1 MASAARLRAAPRP
14 PGYASA
20 MPCRYE
26 VQDGVAVLTLDRPD
40 VLNAFD
46 DDLGNETL
54 NAMRWAS
61 DDEAVR
67 CIVITGAGRAFSS
80 GEDLGALQAD
90 YENGV
95 APPLGN
101 TLTNRYNPLIR
112 AVRSAP
118 KPVVAAINGVAAGAG
133 ASLALACDFRI
144 ASEKA
149 KLVLAFVK
157 VGLVPDSGAV
167 WFLTHMVGAARAW
180 RLAATGDPLGA
191 EEGLAL
197 GVIDRVVTL
206 EEFEPAWRSF
216 ASELAAGPTRAYA
229 LTKQLVNAAAH
240 VTLDEQ
246 LDLEVD
252 AQSSAGATADHM
264 EGVQAFLGKR
274 RPEFKGS

>member
-1 MASAARLRAAPRP
+1 
-14 PGYASA
+14 

-26 VQDGVAVLTLDRPD
+26 ESNGVAVVTLDRPD

-46 DDLGNETL
+46 DELGFAAL
-54 NAMRWAS
+54 DAVRRAS
-61 DDEAVR
+61 DDSSVR

-90 YENGV
+90 YESGR

-112 AVRSAP
+112 AVRGAP
-118 KPVVAAINGVAAGAG
+118 KPVLAAINGVAAGAG

-149 KLVLAFVK
+149 KLVLAFIK

-167 WFLTHMVGAARAW
+167 WFLTKMIGASRAW
-180 RLAATGDPLGA
+180 ELAATGEPLSAADADACGIVHR
-191 EEGLAL
+191 L
-197 GVIDRVVTL
+197 VSPD
-206 EEFEPAWRSF
+206 EFDSAWRSW
-216 ASELAAGPTRAYA
+216 AEELAAGPTRAYA
-229 LTKQLVNAAAH
+229 LTKQLVNHAASAS
-240 VTLDEQ
+240 LDDQ

-252 AQSSAGATADHM
+252 AQTQAGATADHL

-274 RPEFKGS
+274 RPEFKGL